1 MTGSVSA
8 ATIGERELDT
18 NPLYVSDLAQPRER
32 RLQLR
37 RMTRSVFTGSNRP
50 VRAIDHS
57 TRQAPRVA
65 RSQYVWQ
72 RNVPQN
78 FAFKVVRAT
87 LTRRGRGGVRLSVTS
102 CRTVPATH
110 IGRP

>member
-1 MTGSVSA
+1 MAGSVSA

-18 NPLYVSDLAQPRER
+18 SPLYVSAPAQPRGR
-32 RLQLR
+32 RRGYPEDGDQVR
-37 RMTRSVFTGSNRP
+37 RMTRSVFIGSNRP

-72 RNVPQN
+72 RKIPQN
-78 FAFKVVRAT
+78 FAFSVVRAT
-87 LTRRGRGGVRLSVTS
+87 LTRRGM
-102 CRTVPATH
+102 
-110 IGRP
+110 